1 MRANFV
7 SIMSLSRQDVEE
19 FVRAALQPIKA
30 EVTELKGEVV
40 TLKHAVDV
48 LTAKQR
54 NSVKG
59 RDDALE
65 SVPFPIGGQVFGD
78 GLMPPTLAHLSIN
91 GGQVLPSSNVLNS
104 WSARKS
110 RDLLLS
116 YGEASDS
123 EGEVDESGPTAR
135 RRRIK
140 LAQLIGITTAQLN
153 SAKTIM

>member
-1 MRANFV
+1 
-7 SIMSLSRQDVEE
+7 MSLSRQDVEE

-30 EVTELKGEVV
+30 EVTELKAEVV

-65 SVPFPIGGQVFGD
+65 SVPFPIGGQVYGD
-78 GLMPPTLAHLSIN
+78 GLMPTTLAHLSIN
-91 GGQVLPSSNVLNS
+91 GGQVLPSSVLNS